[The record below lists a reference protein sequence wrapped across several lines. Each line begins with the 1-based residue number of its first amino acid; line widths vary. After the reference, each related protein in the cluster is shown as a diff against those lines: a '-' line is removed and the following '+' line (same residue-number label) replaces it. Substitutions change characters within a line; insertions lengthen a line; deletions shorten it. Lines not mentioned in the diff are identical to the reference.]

1 MEKNN
6 QHIRFVIGLGS
17 CGTAAG
23 AKDLYGELASKIE
36 NNPDVSL
43 SHTSC
48 NGMCFKEPILEVF
61 YPDGNHLMMGNVHK
75 KDLDKILDPLLNQG
89 AIDEKFIIEDSS
101 KPDRREDFRQKQ
113 HKIVLENCGIID
125 PDDIAPYIKK
135 GGYEAVKKVLGTM
148 SPQQVIEE
156 IKTSGLRGRGGAGF
170 QFHRHNHAV

>member
-6 QHIRFVIGLGS
+6 KHIRFVIGLGS
-17 CGTAAG
+17 CGIAAG

-75 KDLDKILDPLLNQG
+75 KDVDKILETLLNQG
-89 AIDEKFIIEDSS
+89 VIDEKFIIEDSR
-101 KPDRREDFRQKQ
+101 KPEKKDVFRHRQ
-113 HKIVLENCGIID
+113 HKIVLENCGIVD
-125 PDDIAPYIKK
+125 PDDIEPYIET
-135 GGYEAVKKVLGTM
+135 GG
-148 SPQQVIEE
+148 
-156 IKTSGLRGRGGAGF
+156 
-170 QFHRHNHAV
+170 

>member
-17 CGTAAG
+17 CGIAAG

-75 KDLDKILDPLLNQG
+75 KDLDKILDPSLIRAQLMKNS
-89 AIDEKFIIEDSS
+89 SS
-101 KPDRREDFRQKQ
+101 KIQVSQTEE
-113 HKIVLENCGIID
+113 KIF
-125 PDDIAPYIKK
+125 
-135 GGYEAVKKVLGTM
+135 
-148 SPQQVIEE
+148 
-156 IKTSGLRGRGGAGF
+156 GRNSIRLF
-170 QFHRHNHAV
+170 